1 MSELLATGAPAP
13 DFTLPADDG
22 QKVTLSEMRGHKV
35 VLAFY
40 PADFS
45 PGCQNQMEAY
55 TKDAAEFGAHGG
67 TVFGISVDNTW
78 SHRAWKQSRGIT
90 IPLLSDFHPKGTVAM
105 AYGVYNEE
113 RGTAKRVTFVIDEQ
127 GIIRDVQTAEMGSFQ
142 SVGALCSALDL
153 A

>member
-1 MSELLATGAPAP
+1 MMVITLGGLQSISQDYYEAADIDGAS
-13 DFTLPADDG
+13 T
-22 QKVTLSEMRGHKV
+22 
-35 VLAFY
+35 Y
-40 PADFS
+40 
-45 PGCQNQMEAY
+45 
-55 TKDAAEFGAHGG
+55 
-67 TVFGISVDNTW
+67 
-78 SHRAWKQSRGIT
+78 QSFRGIT